1 MGRGSG
7 IGIPWLRWW
16 SALGQTYKT
25 RLTVSSAADDGMDGG
40 CADGTHA
47 GGCSAWDASIQCHSG
62 QQTPLNLVPSL
73 GAGGVDEQALG
84 RSLEESIPP
93 PLPEAG
99 NHHHHHLTGG
109 RPSLPILDE
118 VEEGGAQSEGSGL
131 SSRQVGG
138 RHAEP

>member
-16 SALGQTYKT
+16 SALGQTYRT

-62 QQTPLNLVPSL
+62 QQTPLDLVPSL
-73 GAGGVDEQALG
+73 DAPSKPSALPWKNP
-84 RSLEESIPP
+84 SHLHYQKP
-93 PLPEAG
+93 ATTTTTT
-99 NHHHHHLTGG
+99 HLTRG

-118 VEEGGAQSEGSGL
+118 VEEGGAQSEGSGP